1 MSKYT
6 VKYDQLIQAGRDAH
20 AVLELAKKADTRI
33 TRRQMKTQRAAAIWY
48 LSKRRK
54 LKITLHDLYAL
65 FNVTPRAVIKVTQQ
79 IQKAVEAS
87 DIVKRA
93 LNHEEAPK
101 SEAVEPW
108 RRRTR

>member
-1 MSKYT
+1 MQKNT

-33 TRRQMKTQRAAAIWY
+33 SRRHEKTQRAAAIWY

-54 LKITLHDLYAL
+54 LEITLHDLYAL
-65 FNVTPRAVIKVTQQ
+65 YYVTPRAVITVSKQ
-79 IQKAVEAS
+79 IQKAIQAA
-87 DIVKRA
+87 DICMHAFLKSKD
-93 LNHEEAPK
+93 PG

-108 RRRTR
+108 RRRK